1 MKYTVFDGVDA
12 SPIYMDKKIHIHDA
26 SLADAPFIARVV
38 LAGIDMLDLDAAL
51 PDEERDLYEHL
62 IEICR
67 MDDTLYSY
75 VNTRIA
81 EMDGHRV
88 GALVAYDGA
97 CYAKMREKTFG
108 LVKQNSGMD
117 LSHNALETGPGEF
130 YLDSMAILPEY
141 RGFGIGQKLM
151 LDRMEW
157 AKRNGFDAVT
167 LLVDKDKP
175 RLQDYYEELGFM
187 FVEDMFVF
195 GDLFNK
201 MVCSPL

>member
-1 MKYTVFDGVDA
+1 MGKEIYIRDA
-12 SPIYMDKKIHIHDA
+12 TSE
-26 SLADAPFIARVV
+26 DAPFIARVV
-38 LAGIDMLDLDAAL
+38 LAGIDMLDLDAVL
-51 PDEERDLYEHL
+51 PDDQLHLYEHL

-75 VNTRIA
+75 LNTRIA
-81 EMDGHRV
+81 EMDGNRV

-97 CYAKMREKTFG
+97 HYAKMRAKTFG
-108 LVKQNSGMD
+108 IVKQTSGMD
-117 LSHNALETGPGEF
+117 LNHSAMETGLGEF

-141 RGFGIGQKLM
+141 RGLGIGQKLM

-175 RLQDYYEELGFM
+175 RLQDYYEELGFV

>member
-1 MKYTVFDGVDA
+1 ME
-12 SPIYMDKKIHIHDA
+12 KKIYIRDA
-26 SLADAPFIARVV
+26 TSEDAPFIARVV
-38 LAGIDMLDLDAAL
+38 LAGIDMLDLDAVL
-51 PDEERDLYEHL
+51 PDDQLHLYEHL

-75 VNTRIA
+75 LNTRIA
-81 EMDGHRV
+81 EMDGNRV

-97 CYAKMREKTFG
+97 HYAKMRAKTFG
-108 LVKQNSGMD
+108 IVKQTSGMD
-117 LSHNALETGPGEF
+117 LNHSAMETGLGEF

-141 RGFGIGQKLM
+141 RGLGIGQKLM

-175 RLQDYYEELGFM
+175 RLQDYYEELGFV